1 MVKGCARWCKTAAP
15 RPAHNDPVTE
25 QRQGLISRRGF
36 LGVAAAAGAAAAAGG
51 LAGCSSALK
60 QTSSSPAASGSASGG
75 TIKIGFVSPETGQ
88 LSVFTQSNGY
98 VLGQVRSALANGL
111 TVGGKKYSVQII
123 AVDSQSS
130 SARAATVT
138 SQLVQQNQVD
148 FLIGT
153 ATPETVIPVSS
164 QAEASGV
171 PCILTICPW
180 EQWYYKSNGAA
191 NTFTYSYMYFLGTQ
205 EETDLFTRVWAKAP
219 ANHTVGG
226 LWPDDVDGAGFE
238 KYMKAKLGSMGW
250 KVVPSGGYTDGTSDY
265 ASIIARF
272 KAANVEIL
280 HAAPIP
286 PDFITFWRQAHQ
298 NGFVPKIATIS
309 KALLFPSAASALGP
323 LVNNVMSPLWWTPQF
338 PYKSSLDGTT
348 ASAFA
353 ANYKTS
359 TGNDWTQPMG
369 FNYAVFEL
377 AVAAL
382 KASGDPKD
390 RKAVA
395 SAIGQ
400 LKGQAITGNY
410 DFTSG
415 PNPHVSQI
423 PELLA
428 QWRVTSG
435 SSPQLVVIDNSDLPA
450 VPVASQMQ
458 ML

>member
-1 MVKGCARWCKTAAP
+1 
-15 RPAHNDPVTE
+15 VTE
-25 QRQGLISRRGF
+25 QSKGFLTRRGF
-36 LGVAAAAGAAAAAGG
+36 LGVAAGAAGLAAAGS

-60 QTSSSPAASGSASGG
+60 QTSTSATAGGGSASGG

-98 VLGQVRSALANGL
+98 VLGQVRKALASGL
-111 TVGGKKYSVQII
+111 TIGGKKYRVDII
-123 AVDSQSS
+123 SADSQSS
-130 SARAATVT
+130 SARAATVA
-138 SQLVQQNQVD
+138 SQLVQQQQVD
-148 FLIGT
+148 MLIAT

-171 PCILTICPW
+171 PCVLTICPW
-180 EQWYYKSNGAA
+180 EQWYYKSSGAA

-205 EETDLFTRVWAKAP
+205 EETHLFTRVWAKAP
-219 ANHTVGG
+219 VNHVVGG

-238 KYMKAKLGSMGW
+238 KYMKAKLGTMGW

-265 ASIIARF
+265 ASIIAKF
-272 KAANVEIL
+272 KAADVQIL

-298 NGFVPKIATIS
+298 NGFTPKIATIS

-338 PYKSSLDGTT
+338 PYSSSLDGTT

-353 ANYKTS
+353 ANYKTA
-359 TGNDWTQPMG
+359 TGNEWSQPMG
-369 FNYAVFEL
+369 FNYAVFEI

-382 KASGDPKD
+382 KASGDPADKS
-390 RKAVA
+390 AVA
-395 SAIGQ
+395 AAIGK

-415 PNPHVSQI
+415 PVPHVAQI

-428 QWRVTSG
+428 QWRVASG
-435 SSPQLVVIDNSDLPA
+435 SASPQLVVIDDSDLPTI
-450 VPVASQMQ
+450 PVASKLQ
-458 ML
+458 LL

>member
-1 MVKGCARWCKTAAP
+1 VK
-15 RPAHNDPVTE
+15 E
-25 QRQGLISRRGF
+25 QSKGFLSRRGF
-36 LGVAAAAGAAAAAGG
+36 LGAAGAAGAAGIAAAGG

-60 QTSSSPAASGSASGG
+60 QTSTPTAGAGGSASGG
-75 TIKIGFVSPETGQ
+75 TIKIGFVSPQTGQ

-98 VLGQVRSALANGL
+98 VLGQVRSALAKGL
-111 TVGGKKYSVQII
+111 TIGGKKYSVEII
-123 AVDSQSS
+123 AADSQSS
-130 SARAATVT
+130 SARAATVA
-138 SQLVQQNQVD
+138 SQLVQQSEVD

-153 ATPETVIPVSS
+153 ATPETVIPVSA

-171 PCILTICPW
+171 PCVLTICPW
-180 EQWYYKSNGAA
+180 EQWYYKSSGAA
-191 NTFTYSYMYFLGTQ
+191 NTFKYSYMYFLGTQ
-205 EETDLFTRVWAKAP
+205 EETGLFTRVWAKAP
-219 ANHTVGG
+219 ANHVVGG
-226 LWPDDVDGAGFE
+226 LWPADVDGAGFE
-238 KYMKAKLGSMGW
+238 KYMKQKLGAMGW
-250 KVVPSGGYTDGTSDY
+250 KVVPSGGYTDGTSDF
-265 ASIIARF
+265 ASIIAKFR
-272 KAANVEIL
+272 AADVDIL

-298 NGFVPKIATIS
+298 NGFTPKVATIS
-309 KALLFPSAASALGP
+309 KALLFPSAAAALGP

-353 ANYKTS
+353 ANYKTK

-369 FNYAVFEL
+369 FNYAVFEI

-382 KASGDPKD
+382 KASGDPTDKA
-390 RKAVA
+390 AVA
-395 SAIGQ
+395 SAIGK
-400 LKGQAITGNY
+400 LKGQAITGAF

-415 PNPHVSQI
+415 PVPHVSQI

-428 QWRVTSG
+428 QWRVQSG
-435 SSPQLVVIDNSDLPA
+435 APQLVVIDNSELPA